1 MSQKKQYDAVARS
14 FHGVMAVMMIGLL
27 AVGLYMEDLDPSPQK
42 WQIYGIHKALGM
54 IVLALVVLRILWR
67 GTHRPPAPLGSWAAW
82 EHRLAGLVHFLL
94 YFGMILMPVS
104 GYIMSS
110 AGGHDISIF
119 GLVNVPLLI
128 EKNEDLGHTAK
139 EIHELGGNALIA
151 AIVLHFVGAMKHHI
165 IDRDGTLRRM
175 FNFIR

>member
-27 AVGLYMEDLDPSPQK
+27 AVGLYMSDLDPSPQK
-42 WQIYGIHKALGM
+42 WELYGIHKALGM
-54 IVLALVVLRILWR
+54 TVLALVSLRILWR

-82 EHRLAGLVHFLL
+82 EHRLAGFVHFLL
-94 YFGMILMPVS
+94 YVGMILMPLS

-119 GLVNVPLLI
+119 GLFNVPLLI
-128 EKNEDLGHTAK
+128 EKNEQ
-139 EIHELGGNALIA
+139 LGGAARAAHGLAGNVIIA

-165 IDRDGTLRRM
+165 IDRDGTLHRM
-175 FNFIR
+175 FAFVR

>member
-42 WQIYGIHKALGM
+42 WQLYGIHKALGM
-54 IVLALVVLRILWR
+54 IILALVVLRILWR
-67 GTHRPPAPLGSWAAW
+67 GTHRPPSPLGSWSAW